1 MQTDIIL
8 HQILILGVLVLVGIG
23 GSAFKVL
30 NETIK
35 DSLSKIIFNI
45 TLPLMLL
52 TNFSSMDITPRLLV
66 NSFSMVWLT
75 FSVMAFMLFFGW
87 VVSKILKLEPAE
99 SAIFKTHSV
108 FGNIIYLGFPV
119 VYALFGE
126 EGLLYASM
134 MQLVSNLLMW
144 TVGVVLLNSGNGMT
158 MRQSIFKVFNV
169 NTYAI
174 TIGLIMFLFGIK
186 LPEFLMKSLG
196 GLGGSNTYLSM
207 IYIGMMM
214 YFSNI
219 KGMLGNKA
227 IYVLSFNKLM
237 LVPILLM
244 LLFFSIGS
252 LAGFNPD
259 KLVLSVLIIQSS
271 MPCMANIV
279 ILAKEFGA
287 DDRMATANV
296 FVSTILS
303 IITLPLIL
311 YFMSLYLL

>member
-8 HQILILGVLVLVGIG
+8 HQILILGVLVIVGIA

-35 DSLSKIIFNI
+35 DSLAKIIFNI

-75 FSVMAFMLFFGW
+75 FASMGFMLFFGW
-87 VVSKILKLEPAE
+87 IVSKIFSLSAGE

-108 FGNIIYLGFPV
+108 FWNIIYLGFPV

-144 TVGVVLLNSGNGMT
+144 TVGVVLLNTGNGMT
-158 MRQSIFKVFNV
+158 IRASILKVFNV

-219 KGMLGNKA
+219 KGMIGSKS
-227 IYVLSFNKLM
+227 IYILSFNKLL
-237 LVPILLM
+237 LVPFLLILIVASL
-244 LLFFSIGS
+244 GS
-252 LAGFNPD
+252 LAGYSPD
-259 KLVLSVLIIQSS
+259 KLVLSVLIVQSA

-279 ILAKEFGA
+279 ILAKTYGA
-287 DDRMATANV
+287 DDRLATANV

-303 IITLPLIL
+303 IFTLPVIL
-311 YFMSLYLL
+311 YIMSLFL

>member
-8 HQILILGVLVLVGIG
+8 HQILILGVLVIVGIA

-35 DSLSKIIFNI
+35 DSLAKIIFNI

-75 FSVMAFMLFFGW
+75 FASMGFMLFFGW
-87 VVSKILKLEPAE
+87 IVSKIFSLSAGE

-144 TVGVVLLNSGNGMT
+144 TVGVVLLNTGNGMT
-158 MRQSIFKVFNV
+158 IRASILKVFNV

-219 KGMLGNKA
+219 KGMIGSKS
-227 IYVLSFNKLM
+227 IYILSFNKLL
-237 LVPILLM
+237 LVPFLLILIVASL
-244 LLFFSIGS
+244 GS
-252 LAGFNPD
+252 LAGYSPD
-259 KLVLSVLIIQSS
+259 KLVLSVLIVQSA

-279 ILAKEFGA
+279 ILAKTYGA
-287 DDRMATANV
+287 DDRLATANV

-303 IITLPLIL
+303 IFTLPVIL
-311 YFMSLYLL
+311 YIMSLFL